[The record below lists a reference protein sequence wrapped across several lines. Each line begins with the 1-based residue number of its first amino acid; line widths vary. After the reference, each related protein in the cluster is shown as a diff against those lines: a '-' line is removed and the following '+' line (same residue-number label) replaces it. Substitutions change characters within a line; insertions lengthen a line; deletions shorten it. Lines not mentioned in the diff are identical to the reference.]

1 MLYLVAIPFP
11 PVALLFNGQLGS
23 AFVSVI
29 LCSVILLIAFLTGGL
44 GIIGIIFP
52 IAHAWVAMSRKEADR
67 RDERL
72 VKAMAAGQAA
82 GQAVAGKRK

>member
-1 MLYLVAIPFP
+1 MLYLLAIFLP

-23 AFVSVI
+23 SILNFVMCAFF
-29 LCSVILLIAFLTGGL
+29 IALAIPTGGL
-44 GIIGIIFP
+44 GLVGFFLP